1 MSFSVLSYELMNCR
15 HDVCGANS
23 MTCFFEI
30 HDSWF
35 SIHNFFNNFF
45 IVEMMLH
52 SFYLLIVFMSFAGN
66 EDDISRLCQHIG
78 GFYCFF
84 SIGNADCLLHIV
96 LVQSGQHIIDDV
108 LRFFKSRVVGS
119 DDDAVAQAGRFLGHD
134 GGAFLCRGCR
144 RRRLR

>member
-119 DDDAVAQAGRFLGHD
+119 DDDAVAQAGRFLGH
-134 GGAFLCRGCR
+134 GCR